1 MVHRRPS
8 LLDSEKPGQNQL
20 CASFLWVRFRQFRS
34 FCYGCGVWITS
45 QESLV
50 VVMILVTEVVMIF
63 GMGVVLII
71 VMGVGMIIVMGIA
84 TFSVMEF

>member
-1 MVHRRPS
+1 MVHRGRS

-20 CASFLWVRFRQFRS
+20 CASFLWVRFRQFR
-34 FCYGCGVWITS
+34 FCCDRCGGWITS

-50 VVMILVTEVVMIF
+50 VVMTLVTEVVMII

-71 VMGVGMIIVMGIA
+71 GICVGRIIVMGIVMVI
-84 TFSVMEF
+84 VMEL